1 MKKKWIGLLSVAAAV
16 ALLATFA
23 GCNKDEDGA
32 SKDTASDSSQTSTSS
47 GSENNSSDAGTGD
60 NASEVVSQAPL
71 AESTISAEPVTFTLT
86 LPKEWNGKVT
96 QTTEEN
102 GAVNVWY
109 TKFYETRDT
118 GYDGKLFGVMLVD
131 SQTYADEYEGSIP
144 CEKLGEKNG
153 QTAIWVRVTDMRG
166 NPDDMDACNEYVAMM
181 NELKTIVP
189 ESFSFD

>member
-1 MKKKWIGLLSVAAAV
+1 MKKKWIGFLSVAAAV

-23 GCNKDEDGA
+23 GCGKEEDSA
-32 SKDTASDSSQTSTSS
+32 SKDSTSGSSQTGASS
-47 GSENNSSDAGTGD
+47 GSETNTSDTSTGD
-60 NASEVVSQAPL
+60 NTSEVVSKAPL

-86 LPKEWNGKVT
+86 LPKEWKGKVT

-131 SQTYADEYEGSIP
+131 SQTYADEYEGNVP